1 MSGTGGALPAPR
13 AEAAA
18 APRADTVAAPRAGVA
33 AGQVP
38 VAGTGAGTVPDAG
51 GGATRAAGTVAGLGA
66 GAARLEIRG
75 VRKTFEGKT
84 PVEALAGV
92 SMSLAANEF
101 VSLVGTSGCGK
112 STLLSIVAGLID
124 PTDGDV
130 LVDGVS
136 IDGPGRDRGVVFQT
150 YTLFPW
156 LTARENVA
164 FALRGEQMSAKARR
178 EVADEHLSLVGLE
191 SFADARPR
199 QLSGGMKQ
207 RVAIARALSY
217 KPSILLMD
225 EPFGALDA
233 QTRLLMQE
241 LLTRVW
247 ESHRLTVLFVTHD
260 VEEAVYLS
268 DRVFVMTNRP
278 GRLKDEVPIDLPR
291 PRTIEQQETPE
302 FLELRRRILATIR
315 EESLRVEPGLE
326 DELRA

>member
-1 MSGTGGALPAPR
+1 VVATTPGPPTTGPTECIGPFP
-13 AEAAA
+13 
-18 APRADTVAAPRAGVA
+18 
-33 AGQVP
+33 
-38 VAGTGAGTVPDAG
+38 
-51 GGATRAAGTVAGLGA
+51 
-66 GAARLEIRG
+66 RLEIRDL
-75 VRKTFEGKT
+75 RKTFEGKH

-92 SMSLAANEF
+92 GMTLAANEF

-112 STLLSIVAGLID
+112 STLLSIVAGLTE
-124 PTDGDV
+124 PTAGEV
-130 LVDGVS
+130 LVDGLP

-156 LTARENVA
+156 LSARENVA
-164 FALRGEQMSAKARR
+164 FALRGERMSAQERR
-178 EVADEHLSLVGLE
+178 RIADEHLDLVGLRG
-191 SFADARPR
+191 FADARPR

-207 RVAIARALSY
+207 RVAIARALCY

-278 GRLKDEVPIDLPR
+278 GRLKDEVRIDLPR
-291 PRTIEQQETPE
+291 PRTLAVAESPA
-302 FLELRRRILATIR
+302 FLALRHRIFESIR
-315 EESLRVEPGLE
+315 EESLRAEPGIGG
-326 DELRA
+326 DIRT